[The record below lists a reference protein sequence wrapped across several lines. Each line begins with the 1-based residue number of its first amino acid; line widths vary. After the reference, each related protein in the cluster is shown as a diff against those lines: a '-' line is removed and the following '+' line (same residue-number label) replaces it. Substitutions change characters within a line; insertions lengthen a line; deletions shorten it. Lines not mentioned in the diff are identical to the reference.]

1 MNTATTQ
8 KVPAHLMIL
17 SINAQKTG
25 AHLKHLVGS
34 HGYTIQEI
42 MSITGVSSQQAI
54 YKWYSGKSLPSIEN
68 LLILSRTLQTPIN
81 ELLVTDEGPF
91 FMPWDWS
98 GPVIVSR

>member
-25 AHLKHLVGS
+25 AHLKRLVDS
-34 HGYTIQEI
+34 HGYTMQEI
-42 MSITGVSSQQAI
+42 MSITGVSTQQAI

-91 FMPWDWS
+91 LCP